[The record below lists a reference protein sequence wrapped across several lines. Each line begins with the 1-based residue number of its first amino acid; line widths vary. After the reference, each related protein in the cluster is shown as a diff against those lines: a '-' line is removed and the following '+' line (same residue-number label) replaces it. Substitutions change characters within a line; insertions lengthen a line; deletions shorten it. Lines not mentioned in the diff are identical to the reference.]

1 MRVAAGVGI
10 ERLRVQMISKGEHH
24 VKRPETLIPFLRW
37 GMVGGGEPVR
47 SATATAVRRC
57 VTMFIPCWPARLTSM
72 PSAGARS
79 VSNWA
84 SRRSAATPTTR
95 PCFAK
100 RRSAL
105 TGSRSSRSPPRT
117 IPISPSPKRRWSGTP
132 RYLRK
137 ALCFT
142 AEEARELV
150 DLSKNRTKSSASP
163 TAMPAI
169 R

>member
-1 MRVAAGVGI
+1 MLNGLKPLSR
-10 ERLRVQMISKGEHH
+10 S
-24 VKRPETLIPFLRW
+24 LRW

-72 PSAGARS
+72 PSAGERS

-117 IPISPSPKRRWSGTP
+117 IPISPSPKRRWRRDSTLSAKSPLLYRRRGARAGGSEQKTEQNRR
-132 RYLRK
+132 RYLR
-137 ALCFT
+137 LCRLSDDPAGAADDCRWT
-142 AEEARELV
+142 ARR
-150 DLSKNRTKSSASP
+150 DPHR
-163 TAMPAI
+163 
-169 R
+169 

>member
-1 MRVAAGVGI
+1 MLNGLKPLSR
-10 ERLRVQMISKGEHH
+10 S
-24 VKRPETLIPFLRW
+24 LRW

-105 TGSRSSRSPPRT
+105 TGSRSSRSPPEQYPFRHHQ
-117 IPISPSPKRRWSGTP
+117 SGAGGGTP

-137 ALCFT
+137 APLLYRRRG
-142 AEEARELV
+142 ARAGGSEQ
-150 DLSKNRTKSSASP
+150 NRTKSSASP

>member
-10 ERLRVQMISKGEHH
+10 ERLRVQMISKRSTMLNGL
-24 VKRPETLIPFLRW
+24 KPLSRSLRW

-84 SRRSAATPTTR
+84 SRRIAATPTTR

-117 IPISPSPKRRWSGTP
+117 IPISPSPKRRWRRDSTLSAKSP
-132 RYLRK
+132 S
-137 ALCFT
+137 ALPPK
-142 AEEARELV
+142 R
-150 DLSKNRTKSSASP
+150 RASWW
-163 TAMPAI
+163 I
-169 R
+169 